1 MSGVQASMLPRSK
14 YRNVWEDQRVV
25 VTKGP
30 FKGYHGLIKVQYEDG
45 VDIDLDAKLAS
56 FGRTRQRF
64 PIEDVVIECLECVMQ
79 CPFLYA

>member
-1 MSGVQASMLPRSK
+1 MLPRSK

-30 FKGYHGLIKVQYEDG
+30 FKGYHGLVKVQYEDG